1 MIGRTLAHYRILE
14 KLGEGGMGVVYQ
26 ARDTHLDRLVALKVL
41 PHDTTADPERKRR
54 FVLEAKSASALNHP
68 HIVTVHD
75 VASAE
80 GVDFIVMECV
90 SGKTLGQ
97 AIGRKGLKLT
107 DVLTYGAEIADA
119 LAAAHGAGIVHRD
132 LKPGNVMVTDRG
144 VVKVLDFGLAKLTEI
159 ASDSATTVTMP
170 PETEAGVIVGTVAYM
185 SPEQAEGKKV
195 DARSDIFSFGAVLY
209 EMASGRRAFVGE
221 TKVATLSAILHK
233 EPPPLADAPPELDRI
248 IRRCL
253 RKDPTRRSQHMADVK
268 LALADLKEES
278 DSGTLPAAA
287 PRRRARVSRW
297 AIAALAVTVLAVASV
312 AFWWLR
318 PPAPLGA
325 PVLTQLTRDTGLTIN
340 PALSPDGKLLA
351 YASDR
356 SGKGNLDIWVRQ
368 VGGGDPMALTQD
380 PADEREPAFS
390 PDGTLIAFRSGKE
403 GGGIYVVSAL
413 GGTPRLVAPAREPQ
427 RPRFSPDGSQIAY
440 GSDYIGGGAGFSIRD
455 ALRIFVVA
463 SAGGAPRQLR
473 PDFLGAAYPEWA
485 PDGRHVLFLGNRD
498 EKLPADESIDWWVT
512 PLDQGPAIA
521 TGAFGA
527 TRKAGLTGPFL
538 VYPWALITAVWQE
551 TGDALIFAARSGDSR
566 NLWRIGISSR
576 TWKVTGLPER
586 LTSSPAIEES
596 PSVVSVAR
604 SSVKIAFA
612 SLGENTDI
620 WSLPIEANSGKVTG
634 ELHQLTRDSA
644 ADIHPSLSAD
654 GRRMVWISARS
665 GSQQVWTRDLIT
677 GEDAA
682 LTASPGD
689 KYSPRFSP
697 DARKVSFS
705 ANQTGK
711 WHIYVVPAAGGAAE
725 VTCGGAN
732 EDCGAVGGWSPDGRY
747 LIGNSVDGRLHLVEV
762 ASHRRI
768 DLVALSPR
776 RFCCGGF
783 SPDGRWIKF
792 HGGDRVHFALFQGEI
807 PPPES
812 SWVSWDWNWI
822 ALSPDGT
829 LAYGPYDH
837 DGFSCIGAQRLDRAT
852 MRPVGARFPIFHAH
866 AARLKVDWIWVG
878 PGRMLLVTAE
888 RTGNIW
894 MAEWKGGW

>member
-1 MIGRTLAHYRILE
+1 
-14 KLGEGGMGVVYQ
+14 
-26 ARDTHLDRLVALKVL
+26 
-41 PHDTTADPERKRR
+41 
-54 FVLEAKSASALNHP
+54 
-68 HIVTVHD
+68 
-75 VASAE
+75 
-80 GVDFIVMECV
+80 V

-144 VVKVLDFGLAKLTEI
+144 LVKVLDFGLAKLTESLEI
-159 ASDSATTVTMP
+159 DDAAPT
-170 PETEAGVIVGTVAYM
+170 ETAQPQTAEGTIVGTVAYM
-185 SPEQAEGKKV
+185 SPEQAEGKRV
-195 DARSDIFSFGAVLY
+195 DARSDIFSFGSLLY
-209 EMASGRRAFVGE
+209 EMATGRRAFSGE
-221 TKVATLSAILHK
+221 TKVATLSAVLHQ
-233 EPPPLADAPPELDRI
+233 EPPPLEDAPPELDKVI
-248 IRRCL
+248 ARCL
-253 RKDPTRRSQHMADVK
+253 RKDPARRIQHMVDVK
-268 LALADLKEES
+268 LALEDLKEES
-278 DSGTLPAAA
+278 DSGKLAAAA
-287 PRRRARVSRW
+287 PRRRARVSPW
-297 AIAALAVTVLAVASV
+297 AIAATAVVVLAVASV

-325 PVLTQLTRDTGLTIN
+325 PVLMQLTTDAGLSTD
-340 PALSPDGKLLA
+340 PALSSDGKLLA

-356 SGKGNLDIWVRQ
+356 AGNGNLDIWVRQ
-368 VGGGDPMALTQD
+368 VGGGEPIQLTED
-380 PADEREPAFS
+380 RADEREPAFS
-390 PDGTLIAFRSGKE
+390 PDGTTVVFRSNKD

-440 GSDYIGGGAGFSIRD
+440 GSGGIGYGAGFSIRNNC
-455 ALRIFVVA
+455 RIFVVDLE
-463 SAGGAPRQLR
+463 GGVPRQVR

-512 PLDQGPAIA
+512 PLDQGPVIA
-521 TGAFGA
+521 TGAFSA
-527 TRKAGLTGPFL
+527 TRKEGLTGPFQ
-538 VYPWALITAVWQE
+538 VYPGALISPVFQE

-586 LTSSPAIEES
+586 LTSSPAIEEG

-604 SSVKIAFA
+604 NSVTIAFA

-665 GSQQVWTRDLIT
+665 GSQQVWTRDLVT

-697 DARKVSFS
+697 DALKVSFS
-705 ANQTGK
+705 TNQAGK
-711 WHIYVVPAAGGAAE
+711 WNIYVAPAAGGAAE
-725 VTCGGAN
+725 MIC

-747 LIGNSVDGRLHLVEV
+747 VIGNSLDGRLYLVEV

-776 RFCCGGF
+776 WFCCGAF
-783 SPDGRWIKF
+783 SPDGRRIKF
-792 HGGDRVHFALFQGEI
+792 HGEDRVHLAPFQDET
-807 PPPES
+807 PLPES
-812 SWVSWDWNWI
+812 SWVSWDWSWS
-822 ALSPDGT
+822 LWSPDGT
-829 LAYGPYDH
+829 LLYGPYRH
-837 DGFSCIGAQRLDRAT
+837 DGFSCIGAQHLDRAT
-852 MRPVGARFPIFHAH
+852 MRPVGAMFPVFHAH
-866 AARLKVDWIWVG
+866 AARLND
-878 PGRMLLVTAE
+878 PGGLIGRDKLVLGLVE